1 MTMAIPRF
9 KLFQPTEMD
18 KALDMLAMY
27 RTSVRV
33 LSGGTDL
40 LPKLRS
46 GELDVLHVVS
56 LNRVRGMRK
65 VNWRDEDGLVI
76 GANARIAEVADQPE
90 VQQYYPALAQACAR
104 MATPQIRNQATVV
117 GNLASGDNRSDCY
130 APLLAY
136 DASLVV
142 VERGSRRQVH
152 LSDVRTE
159 SGGFDLEP
167 FELIEAIRVPA
178 PPERTGSVYLRLN
191 PQGENGRTCVGV
203 AAFLT
208 LDLQGRIL
216 KSRLA
221 LCGAAPIPVRCYE
234 AEAMLDGQ
242 KPEPQLLAQAGA
254 SCVRAAHPAD
264 DAVASAHF
272 RRLGVMVL
280 AKRAV
285 NMCIDQIREMK
296 NA

>member
-1 MTMAIPRF
+1 MAQLRF
-9 KLFQPTEMD
+9 ELHQPTELD

-40 LPKLRS
+40 MPKLRS

-65 VNWRDEDGLVI
+65 VNWMDEDGLVI
-76 GANARIAEVADQPE
+76 GANARIAEVAASPE
-90 VQQYYPALAQACAR
+90 AREYYPALAQACAN
-104 MATPQIRNQATVV
+104 MATPQVRNLATVV
-117 GNLASGDNRSDCY
+117 GNLASGDSRADCY

-152 LSDVRTE
+152 LSDIRTE
-159 SGGFDLEP
+159 SGGFDMEP
-167 FELIEAIRVPA
+167 FELIEAVRVPA
-178 PPERTGSVYLRLN
+178 PPQRTGSVYLRIS
-191 PQGENGRTCVGV
+191 PHGKGGRTCVGV
-203 AAFLT
+203 AAFLS

-221 LCGAAPIPVRCYE
+221 LAGAAPVPVRCFE

-242 KPEPQLLAQAGA
+242 APEPQLLARAGA
-254 SCVRAAHPAD
+254 SCVRAAMPLD
-264 DAVASAHF
+264 DMAASANF
-272 RRLGVMVL
+272 RRLSVMNL
-280 AKRAV
+280 AKRA
-285 NMCIDQIREMK
+285 IDLCAEQIKGLKHE
-296 NA
+296 